1 MIRLFV
7 RHPVENFDT
16 WKTGYDSAEA
26 VEGRR
31 NGGVLRDGVYVAVDD
46 PHDVTVWHD
55 FGTEDEAR
63 AFVASDWLHDVM
75 QRIGV
80 SGEPTIWFTH
90 TA

>member
-1 MIRLFV
+1 
-7 RHPVENFDT
+7 VEDFAT

-26 VEGRR
+26 LEGRR
-31 NGGVLRDGVYVAVDD
+31 NGGVRADGVYLAVDD

-55 FGTEDEAR
+55 FETEDAAR

-75 QRIGV
+75 REIGV

-90 TA
+90 EA